1 MGGISNFVNPNN
13 NGITHERSKK
23 QEKLADLIVERV
35 RLQSDI
41 SRLNKIHREL
51 TNMWR
56 SIKVNKTN
64 FDKLTNQQ
72 RTKRYNNA
80 TKTIN
85 DLKNQ
90 RNRVSRLI
98 DNRIKKIKKIKR
110 EIENVRKDIR
120 YYST

>member
-1 MGGISNFVNPNN
+1 MGISNFVNVNDI
-13 NGITHERSKK
+13 GITSVRSKK
-23 QEKLADLIVERV
+23 QGELADLIVERV
-35 RLQSDI
+35 GLQSDI

-85 DLKNQ
+85 DLENQ
-90 RNRVSRLI
+90 RNKVSQLI
-98 DNRIKKIKKIKR
+98 DNRNKKIKKIKR
-110 EIENVRKDIR
+110 KIENVRKNIR

>member
-51 TNMWR
+51 IDMWR
-56 SIKVNKTN
+56 SVRVNKTN

-72 RTKRYNNA
+72 RSKRYNNA

-98 DNRIKKIKKIKR
+98 DNRIKKIKKIKKK
-110 EIENVRKDIR
+110 IENVRKDIR

>member
-1 MGGISNFVNPNN
+1 MGISNFVNVNDI
-13 NGITHERSKK
+13 GITSVRSKK
-23 QEKLADLIVERV
+23 QGELAGLIVERV

-85 DLKNQ
+85 DLENQ
-90 RNRVSRLI
+90 RNKVSQLI
-98 DNRIKKIKKIKR
+98 DNRNKKNKKNKKGNRKCKKR
-110 EIENVRKDIR
+110 
-120 YYST
+120 YSLL

>member
-23 QEKLADLIVERV
+23 QEKLAGLIVERV
-35 RLQSDI
+35 TIQSDI

-51 TNMWR
+51 TDMWR
-56 SIKVNKTN
+56 SVRVNKTN
-64 FDKLTNQQ
+64 FDKLTSQQ
-72 RTKRYNNA
+72 RSKRYNNA
-80 TKTIN
+80 TKMVN

-90 RNRVSRLI
+90 RNKVYKLI
-98 DNRIKKIKKIKR
+98 NVRIKKLKKMKR

>member
-1 MGGISNFVNPNN
+1 MGISNFVNVNDI
-13 NGITHERSKK
+13 GITSVRSKK
-23 QEKLADLIVERV
+23 QGELADLIVERV
-35 RLQSDI
+35 GLQSDI

-85 DLKNQ
+85 DLENQ
-90 RNRVSRLI
+90 RNKVSQLI
-98 DNRIKKIKKIKR
+98 DNRNKKIKKIKR